1 MYITLFPAWAAGV
14 ASRNPLARHLLIG
27 VIICSDEW
35 NEQKRYS
42 TTNRKWGIKRVYIP
56 SPSKSPFVLMTCIK
70 TAACLIMTS
79 SAVRAGFDF
88 RAHIQYAREQ
98 YSMRNANALK
108 EAGRGSAYS
117 FYLQIYIS
125 RMLTVSLCRM
135 NTWNTWIYT
144 YNCDLLWSFRL
155 KHFEWWLNYMYFS
168 KTRFLQ
174 DGERTNHVTFTRL
187 VEGFCRNNYLASLTQ
202 LKVFHIVL

>member
-98 YSMRNANALK
+98 YSMRMHWKKLEGGQHTRSICRSAECSRFPCAEWIRGTHESTRITAISFDHFDWSISSGDWITCTSLKRVSYKMAN
-108 EAGRGSAYS
+108 ER
-117 FYLQIYIS
+117 ITS
-125 RMLTVSLCRM
+125 RSLGLSKVS
-135 NTWNTWIYT
+135 
-144 YNCDLLWSFRL
+144 
-155 KHFEWWLNYMYFS
+155 
-168 KTRFLQ
+168 
-174 DGERTNHVTFTRL
+174 
-187 VEGFCRNNYLASLTQ
+187 VETT
-202 LKVFHIVL
+202 I